1 MLLPAMRWLVAV
13 FLALTVATAFA
24 ADQDGPWLTGRFL
37 VATEELGGPPFVHTV
52 IYLILHDAGGAM
64 GLIVNRPVGEVPLA
78 RLLDSLGLDATGV
91 SGNLRVHYGGPVEP
105 ARAFVLHT
113 SDYTGPN
120 TRAIRD
126 GISLSADH
134 EIFDVIGH
142 GKGPARSLFTFG
154 YAGWAP
160 GQLEDEI
167 RRGSWFTVDADR
179 ALLFSEDDDRKWERA
194 TARRKIQ
201 L

>member
-1 MLLPAMRWLVAV
+1 MRWLVAV
-13 FLALTVATAFA
+13 FLALTVAA
-24 ADQDGPWLTGRFL
+24 ADAADDDGPWLSGQFL
-37 VATEELGGPPFVHTV
+37 VATEQIGGPPFARTV
-52 IYLILHDAGGAM
+52 IYLVLHDAGGAM

-78 RLLDSLGLDATGV
+78 RVLDSVGLDAIGV
-91 SGNLRVHYGGPVEP
+91 SGDLRVHFGGPVEP
-105 ARAFVLHT
+105 ARVFVLHT
-113 SDYTGPN
+113 SDYSGPS

-126 GISLSADH
+126 GIALTADH
-134 EIFDVIGH
+134 AILDAIAH
-142 GKGPARSLFTFG
+142 GRGPARSLFTFG

-167 RRGSWFTVDADR
+167 RRGSWFTVPADPS
-179 ALLFSEDDDRKWERA
+179 LLFGEDHERTWERA

>member
-1 MLLPAMRWLVAV
+1 MRWLVAV
-13 FLALTVATAFA
+13 FLAFTVATTFA
-24 ADQDGPWLTGRFL
+24 ADPEGPWLTGQFL
-37 VATEELGGPPFVHTV
+37 VATEELHGPPFAHTV

-78 RLLDSLGLDATGV
+78 RLLDGLGLDATGV
-91 SGNLRVHYGGPVEP
+91 SGDLRVHYGGPVEP
-105 ARAFVLHT
+105 ARTFVLHT
-113 SDYTGPN
+113 SDYTGPK
-120 TRAIRD
+120 TLAIRD

-134 EIFDVIGH
+134 EVFDAIGH
-142 GKGPARSLFTFG
+142 GRGPARSLFTLG

-160 GQLEDEI
+160 GQLEAEI

-179 ALLFSEDDDRKWERA
+179 SLLFSDDYDHKWERA

>member
-1 MLLPAMRWLVAV
+1 MRWLVV
-13 FLALTVATAFA
+13 VLLVLTVATTFA
-24 ADQDGPWLTGRFL
+24 TDQDGPWLTGQFL
-37 VATEELGGPPFVHTV
+37 VATEQLSSPPFARTV

-64 GLIVNRPVGEVPLA
+64 GLVVNRPVGEVPLA
-78 RLLDSLGLDATGV
+78 RLLDSFGLDTTGV
-91 SGNLRVHYGGPVEP
+91 SGDLRVHYGGPVEP
-105 ARAFVLHT
+105 ARAFVIHT

-126 GISLSADH
+126 GIALSGDTA
-134 EIFDVIGH
+134 IFEAIGH
-142 GKGPARSLFTFG
+142 GRGPARSLFTFG

-179 ALLFSEDDDRKWERA
+179 ALLFSEDYDRKWERA

>member
-1 MLLPAMRWLVAV
+1 MRWLVAV
-13 FLALTVATAFA
+13 LLVLTVATTFA
-24 ADQDGPWLTGRFL
+24 ADQDGPWLTGQFL
-37 VATEELGGPPFVHTV
+37 VATEQIGGPPFAPPV
-52 IYLILHDAGGAM
+52 IYLIQHDTGGAM

-78 RLLDSLGLDATGV
+78 RVLDSLGLDATDV
-91 SGNLRVHYGGPVEP
+91 SGGLPGHYGGPVEQ

-113 SDYTGPN
+113 SDYTGPH

-126 GISLSADH
+126 GIALSADH
-134 EIFDVIGH
+134 EIFDAMGH
-142 GKGPARSLFTFG
+142 GRGPARSLFTFG

-167 RRGSWFTVDADR
+167 RRGSWFTVPADQP
-179 ALLFSEDDDRKWERA
+179 LLFSEDYDRKWDRA
-194 TARRKIQ
+194 TARQKIQ

>member
-1 MLLPAMRWLVAV
+1 MLLVAMRWLVAV
-13 FLALTVATAFA
+13 FLALTAATTFA
-24 ADQDGPWLTGRFL
+24 ADPDGPWLTGQFL
-37 VATEELGGPPFVHTV
+37 VATEELHGPPFAHTV

-78 RLLDSLGLDATGV
+78 RLLDGLGLDAKGV
-91 SGNLRVHYGGPVEP
+91 SGDLRVHYGGPVEP

-120 TRAIRD
+120 TRAIRN

-134 EIFDVIGH
+134 EIFDAIGH
-142 GKGPARSLFTFG
+142 GRGPARSLFTFG

-160 GQLEDEI
+160 GQLEAEI
-167 RRGSWFTVDADR
+167 GRGSWFTVDADR
-179 ALLFSEDDDRKWERA
+179 SLLFSDDYDHKWERA